1 MPELHL
7 TKSRVSLLTWVTRPA
22 LHLDFSLHNSLR
34 RARTRSRI
42 KVYQTAKMPGVHDPK
57 NHVTVTATL
66 KVLDLL
72 RVAIDAVLVLRLLHV
87 GGMLMTRLLLAVVM
101 IKITIMVETLLVA
114 TVAEEV
120 GVPTTIANVAL
131 LRVVRAAQ
139 RPPKLMAAEKNGL
152 AVMLQLPRA
161 TSKVTEDGR
170 SA

>member
-1 MPELHL
+1 
-7 TKSRVSLLTWVTRPA
+7 
-22 LHLDFSLHNSLR
+22 
-34 RARTRSRI
+34 
-42 KVYQTAKMPGVHDPK
+42 
-57 NHVTVTATL
+57 
-66 KVLDLL
+66 
-72 RVAIDAVLVLRLLHV
+72 
-87 GGMLMTRLLLAVVM
+87 MTRLLLAVVM
-101 IKITIMVETLLVA
+101 IKITIMVETLLAA

-120 GVPTTIANVAL
+120 GAPTTIANVAL